1 MSIEVLLPQFGM
13 GMTDGTI
20 ISWLKAE
27 GDAVAQG
34 EILCE
39 IEAAKTTVELEAPCD
54 GVLAQILVGADVNVP
69 VQTPIAVIAT
79 AGAEAPVRERT
90 AEPAAASALSAA
102 AEPAARPQAAPGS
115 DRIIEPRARRLAGQ
129 LGVDLDQVSG
139 TGPGGRV
146 TEEDVQQFAAGR
158 G

>member
-1 MSIEVLLPQFGM
+1 MSVEVLLPQFGM

-20 ISWLKAE
+20 ITWFKAE

-54 GVLAQILVGADVNVP
+54 GVLAQILVAPDVNVP
-69 VQTPIAVIAT
+69 VQTPIAVIA
-79 AGAEAPVRERT
+79 ADASEVVVRER
-90 AEPAAASALSAA
+90 AAAAPAAPA
-102 AEPAARPQAAPGS
+102 AELQPTAAKPQPTPGA
-115 DRIIEPRARRLAGQ
+115 DRIIEPRARHLAGK
-129 LGVDLDQVSG
+129 LNVDLSQVSG

-146 TEEDVQQFAAGR
+146 TAEDVEAFAAKG
-158 G
+158 